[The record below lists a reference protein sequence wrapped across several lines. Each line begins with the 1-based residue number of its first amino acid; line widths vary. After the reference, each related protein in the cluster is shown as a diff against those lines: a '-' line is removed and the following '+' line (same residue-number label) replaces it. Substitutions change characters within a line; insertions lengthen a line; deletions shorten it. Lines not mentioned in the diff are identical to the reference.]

1 MQITIIFVFLR
12 FTAVFTQSKVHLSE
26 GIDREFFFQSQTS
39 NSLSI
44 STLGFLRTNTDSWE
58 NSTVLILLAMDG
70 FSRICEWNILESLS
84 NGRSAHEH

>member
-1 MQITIIFVFLR
+1 MKAFALNFYMIIKWARDRVMQITIIFVFLR

-44 STLGFLRTNTDSWE
+44 STLGFLRTNTDS
-58 NSTVLILLAMDG
+58 
-70 FSRICEWNILESLS
+70 
-84 NGRSAHEH
+84 

>member
-12 FTAVFTQSKVHLSE
+12 FTAVFTQSMVHLSE

-44 STLGFLRTNTDSWE
+44 STLGFLRTNTDS
-58 NSTVLILLAMDG
+58 
-70 FSRICEWNILESLS
+70 
-84 NGRSAHEH
+84 